1 MSEKTE
7 KKKTEAKQ
15 EAQQETKQEVK
26 QEAQQETKQGAVIY
40 LGPEIPGVVSAGMVF
55 SRGLPPQME
64 RTLKELPAAGKL
76 LVPVGEAVDARKKL
90 KNEMSAISICYKRTA
105 EYAAGKGAGK

>member
-7 KKKTEAKQ
+7 KKKAEA
-15 EAQQETKQEVK
+15 KQEVK
-26 QEAQQETKQGAVIY
+26 QEVQQETKQGAVIY

-90 KNEMSAISICYKRTA
+90 KNKMSAISICYKRTA

>member
-1 MSEKTE
+1 
-7 KKKTEAKQ
+7 
-15 EAQQETKQEVK
+15 
-26 QEAQQETKQGAVIY
+26 
-40 LGPEIPGVVSAGMVF
+40 
-55 SRGLPPQME
+55 ME

>member
-7 KKKTEAKQ
+7 KKKTE
-15 EAQQETKQEVK
+15 VK
-26 QEAQQETKQGAVIY
+26 QEKKKEAVIY
-40 LGPEIPGVVSAGMVF
+40 LGPEIPGVVSAGTVF

-90 KNEMSAISICYKRTA
+90 KNKMSAISICYKKTA